1 MFPWMMT
8 ALPLQA
14 IKVAHMVRPNVE
26 LDFGSFH
33 VPEPAE
39 AGFTLL
45 EVMVAVAII
54 AIAFV
59 SLLGSQS
66 QSISIATISR
76 FETTASMLARMK
88 LAEIESGGFEELS
101 GTEGDFENDFSEF
114 HWQTEV
120 SELTEDETGIV
131 GAGEML
137 KVLDLTISRGDDENM
152 LYRVRSVVMAKIE
165 PVEKT

>member
-1 MFPWMMT
+1 V
-8 ALPLQA
+8 
-14 IKVAHMVRPNVE
+14 IKIVKMVGPNRE
-26 LDFGSFH
+26 KRFIRSDTSKS
-33 VPEPAE
+33 A

-59 SLLGSQS
+59 SLLASQS

-88 LAEIESGGFEELS
+88 IAEIESGGFDALS
-101 GTEGDFENDFSEF
+101 GSEGDFEEKFSQF

-120 SELTEDETGIV
+120 RDLTEDETGIV
-131 GAGEML
+131 GTGEML
-137 KVLDLTISRGDDENM
+137 KVVDLTVSMGEDENM
-152 LYRVRSVVMAKIE
+152 VYRVRTVIMGEITPA
-165 PVEKT
+165 EKTK

>member
-1 MFPWMMT
+1 MMT
-8 ALPLQA
+8 ALSQQIIEEA
-14 IKVAHMVRPNVE
+14 NMVRPKVE
-26 LDFGSFH
+26 LRFESFY
-33 VPEPAE
+33 VPGPETA
-39 AGFTLL
+39 FTLL

-76 FETTASMLARMK
+76 FETTASMLARTK
-88 LAEIESGGFEELS
+88 FAEIQGGGFEELIGS
-101 GTEGDFENDFSEF
+101 EGDFENDFTDF

-131 GAGEML
+131 GAAEML
-137 KVLDLTISRGDDENM
+137 KVVDLTVSRGDDKNM
-152 LYRVRSVVMAKIE
+152 VYRVRSVIMAGIE
-165 PVEKT
+165 PGENGQ

>member
-14 IKVAHMVRPNVE
+14 IKVVKMVWPNLE
-26 LDFGSFH
+26 LEFGYFH
-33 VPEPAE
+33 VPELE
-39 AGFTLL
+39 TGFTLL

-76 FETTASMLARMK
+76 FETTASMLARKK
-88 LAEIESGGFEELS
+88 LAEIEIGGFDELS
-101 GTEGDFENDFSEF
+101 GAQGDFENDFTDF

-120 SELTEDETGIV
+120 SELTEDETGII
-131 GAGEML
+131 GLEEML
-137 KVLDLTISRGDDENM
+137 KVVDLTVSRGDDENM
-152 LYRVRSVVMAKIE
+152 VYRVRSVIMAKIE
-165 PVEKT
+165 PAEKK

>member
-14 IKVAHMVRPNVE
+14 IKVANMVRPNVE
-26 LDFGSFH
+26 LEFGSFH
-33 VPEPAE
+33 VPEPE

-76 FETTASMLARMK
+76 FETTASMLARKK

-101 GTEGDFENDFSEF
+101 GTEGDFENDFSDF

-137 KVLDLTISRGDDENM
+137 KVLDLTIGRGDDENM

>member
-1 MFPWMMT
+1 MT
-8 ALPLQA
+8 ALSLQA
-14 IKVAHMVRPNVE
+14 IKVANMARPNVE
-26 LDFGSFH
+26 LQLGSFH
-33 VPEPAE
+33 VPEPE

-88 LAEIESGGFEELS
+88 LAEIEGGGFEELS
-101 GTEGDFENDFSEF
+101 GSEGDFENDFTDF

-137 KVLDLTISRGDDENM
+137 KVVDLTVSRGGDENM
-152 LYRVRSVVMAKIE
+152 VYRVRSVIMTEIK
-165 PVEKT
+165 PVEKKQ

>member
-1 MFPWMMT
+1 MFPWMMIG
-8 ALPLQA
+8 LPLQE
-14 IKVAHMVRPNVE
+14 IKVVNMVRPDAE
-26 LDFGSFH
+26 PDTGCFH
-33 VPEPAE
+33 VPESE
-39 AGFTLL
+39 KGFTLL

-88 LAEIESGGFEELS
+88 LAEIEIEGFEELS
-101 GTEGDFENDFSEF
+101 GTQGDFEDDFSDF

-120 SELTEDETGIV
+120 SELTDDVTGIT
-131 GAGEML
+131 GSGEML
-137 KVLDLTISRGDDENM
+137 KVVDLTVSRGNDENM
-152 LYRVRSVVMAKIE
+152 VYRVRTVVMATIK
-165 PVEKT
+165 PAEKK